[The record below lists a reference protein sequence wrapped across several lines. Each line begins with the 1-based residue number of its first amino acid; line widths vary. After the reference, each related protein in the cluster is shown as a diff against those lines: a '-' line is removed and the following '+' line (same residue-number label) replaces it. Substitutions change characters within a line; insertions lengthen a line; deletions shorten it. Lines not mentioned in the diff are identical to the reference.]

1 MNDDEL
7 EAHLRR
13 VFADPAR
20 RLPDTLVPLE
30 GVHDGARRRKARRQ
44 ALSAVAGASAG
55 VLAVVAFV
63 GIGHLTHGATTTAAS
78 GTTPVVPSSTSV
90 GPRIANPSASPL
102 PRFTDERMRA
112 QPPRFPSDFAALSVT
127 AIGANTWWVLGTECR
142 SRRQGRRS
150 QPLSSSVTPLRRDC
164 RPAQPSSGSPTAS
177 MVGRSAAADGNR
189 LSLWRTSNG
198 GASWRNV
205 PLKGVVGA
213 IELGGGEAYALV
225 ESSSNNWAVW
235 QSAADGSTSWRAL
248 GSLGSLP
255 VQPVLAV
262 QSGRAI
268 VANAMAGT
276 VRTWVFQSAG
286 HTSSN
291 QPCDMSLGAHDISAT
306 VGGVWLSCANG
317 TGDVLWRSDDGS
329 LWASVAGGNG
339 TASRIVVG
347 AIEASKAAMGQQD
360 GHIYVVTTTGGNT
373 RARGPFDASWQ
384 WTYIAFTNKKDGFAL
399 DLGGRML
406 RTVDGGQTW
415 TRLAFR

>member
-90 GPRIANPSASPL
+90 GTLASSVP
-102 PRFTDERMRA
+102 PITGSPTPDATHIRA
-112 QPPRFPSDFAALSVT
+112 IPSDFAALSVT
-127 AIGANTWWVLGTECR
+127 AIGANTWWVLGKNGVVVSTKTGGKTFELVGDAASTGLSTSATE
-142 SRRQGRRS
+142 
-150 QPLSSSVTPLRRDC
+150 LRFSDALHGWAVS
-164 RPAQPSSGSPTAS
+164 PAAGGTTH
-177 MVGRSAAADGNR
+177 
-189 LSLWRTSNG
+189 SLWRTSNG

-406 RTVDGGQTW
+406 RTTDGGMTW
-415 TRLAFR
+415 TRVKFH